1 MLPRTETGIL
11 WCFAFV
17 LLCSC
22 LQAQISGRVFRDYN
36 ANTLQDSTNEFVEP
50 GIANVEVIITGLQ
63 GNTTTDL
70 TDQYGFFEIQPLDAP
85 PYRIEFRTGKILDF
99 SGPMSPAH
107 QEQSSA
113 VQFVYSNKAY
123 VQYGIN
129 YPLDYC
135 RDPLV
140 MTPCY
145 VMGNPLDPN
154 SEFKDFDAF
163 VSFPFG
169 TGGKTKNDIL
179 QSQHGG
185 AAADLISLA
194 TAKQVGSCWGVAV
207 QRSTKKIFTSAA
219 LKRHSGIGP
228 LSYGGLYE
236 IDALTNTVSPLL
248 DLNSIGVPSGTF
260 ISNAQRSLP
269 VVAPP
274 VSADSMAYSFIGKI
288 AYGGMDITEDDKN
301 LYIISLYTRKLYRI
315 FIDQPFVMP
324 TANDIDSFAIPDP
337 VCTNGTFRPWA
348 VRVHRGKVYV
358 GVVCDASSAMGT
370 AADLTATVYE
380 FNPATSVFNTVLSIN
395 LDYPA
400 YTNKLNFNPW
410 TDIWN
415 PDCPDAGNIFCQ
427 HPQPILADIEFDR
440 DEFMILGLMDRYS
453 MQGGINQRDLN
464 GNGLHTIISFGDI
477 LRARYDAQ
485 TGMYQLENNAND
497 GVNETAGRN
506 TGFGPGGGE
515 YYFGDFA
522 MSPLGVIAE
531 RESLNGALSS
541 CPGYNQVMSSSVD
554 PFGQYSSGVIY
565 LNHSSG
571 NWDKRYNIIPHDFG
585 LFIGKGNAL
594 GDLKVFSH
602 AAPLEIGN
610 YVWVDR
616 NNNGLQDPSEPPLP
630 GVTIELI
637 QNNAVIATAVTNV
650 HGQYLFSNQ
659 QCPVVNP
666 YPLSFIYEVT
676 GLLPQSNYQLR
687 IPGTA
692 NAMVL
697 ADHIAGTPNAG
708 TPNND
713 EIDSDGLPL
722 NPDDIGVDIVTGI
735 NGQNDHSFDFGFLP
749 LLPCEISMSDLVV
762 GDCNPLTNGFDLKFK
777 LHLQNGSTGQLKVG
791 LSTGEF
797 KLMDSQANGVIDV
810 YFKNL
815 KTSSLQNVDIIVAYV
830 FDTLCKLELNS
841 AFDQPIPCCASE
853 YELCNNRDAL
863 VQLIAVPSMLQY
875 RWFDST
881 TQTIV
886 GNNPTLLFDKTFFGL
901 QDGYEAYYFVAIDST
916 GDTIRQ
922 HCNYRIRVI
931 DCCGLTVN
939 TFLQTD
945 CNNNGTVNDSTD
957 DWFAVLISADNP
969 QAGPTSRF
977 EVLLN
982 GKLLGTSSYG
992 SSILVG
998 MAPNIDF
1005 YADGNSIYKIMVR
1018 DADNPICLDS
1028 LFTTPSTCP
1037 KPKIGVKK
1045 TLLSNTIQSDASHNI
1060 VYRIEVENT
1069 GNESGSY
1076 SLHDMPGFDDDI
1088 QILTAFYTTNIPGKA
1103 GGALLGTGPWPII
1116 NNQLIGPGFKHII
1129 LLTVN
1134 IRINLKANSPGDNI
1148 YTSCGANGSVA
1159 KSGQGLFNRAL
1170 LDFDGDGQYDL
1181 ADTSCADIAY
1191 LEIHKKLTNVS
1202 QLNLKDYKLNYLITV
1217 RNKGGKPGSY
1227 NLMDRPSFEDD
1238 ISIIAGSFGSN
1249 VGAMGALSSVVPLD
1263 GWLLATNQT
1272 IEVSETDSFLITLF
1286 VRMDFDPNSF
1296 GDNIYR
1302 FCGRTN
1308 PGQSRIGEGLF
1319 NVALLDKNLD
1329 LRAEKRDTSCADL
1342 PQITHEKILL
1352 SQQKFPDESIALN
1365 YLLKVKN
1372 AGGGSGIYSLVD
1384 LPQFEDDVVFQS
1396 ATLQI
1401 NNGPSIVLNA
1411 SPGPNG
1417 WTLAN
1422 NRVLAGL
1429 QTDSLMLRIKVL
1441 LDYSSNS
1448 GGDNFYQPCQKNL
1461 AGAYLPGFGLFNET
1475 LLDINQDGIA
1485 DQRDTVCSEYEFYD
1499 LALRKYE
1506 ITATTAR
1513 NGDYV
1518 AFRIAVY
1525 NQGSLTAKNIK
1536 IVDYKPSTYTIDPI
1550 LNSHWTIATDS
1561 TLYYTIDSLRPKDSV
1576 IIDLIIRIHA
1586 GFKDINDVINKAE
1599 IASFESS
1606 NSLPAIDID
1615 SWPDEDKFNDNP
1627 VLPEDPNDNLIT
1639 GHRKINLLD
1648 DEDDS
1653 DVATVLIFDLALRKQ
1668 QVGNFAVGFYKNVDF
1683 RIWIYNQGNVAAQ
1696 NISIVDYIPE
1706 GYHFNAADNPQW
1718 MYIGNNMV
1726 TSNIPI
1732 IIHPGD
1738 SVAKDI
1744 TLQLLP
1750 TLDPQKWVNRAE
1762 IKNGFLATVL
1772 HILNILQDDF
1782 DSYHDMIM
1790 DNDPGGRI
1798 SSPEDDHIDD
1808 DGMDSNKDGITD
1820 EDDHDPATAL
1830 VWDLALTKQVKSPKP
1845 HLLGQDLEFVITI
1858 YNQGTDTVGRVGIRD
1873 HIPPGLEPVFHLNH
1887 PRWKFDGDHA
1897 DHIMLRRINPGDTA
1911 QVSIFFQ
1918 MKSVVDKKDL
1928 INFAEI
1934 VGSLSIDSLDRT
1946 GQDFDSRE
1954 GSDNMAERSVVPGS
1968 PQDNN
1973 IESNDLG
1980 GEEDDHD
1987 PASPEVVD
1995 LALCKLYLDQLPVKY
2010 GDTVHFSISVYN
2022 QGTIPIKQFSVVD
2035 YLPSGLTWVENPG
2048 WIYDINN
2055 DLATYTID
2063 TLMMPG
2069 DSIKLFIRLKVQN
2082 YPGGALDLIN
2092 VSEIIRVI
2100 DYEGVIYNQDID
2112 SKYDLNKLNDTGGI
2126 PFSATDNFINDD
2138 GFDSDGDGIMD
2149 EDDHDPALVVVH
2161 DLALR
2166 KTLVPVQTLNG
2177 DTAIFRITIYN
2188 QGNLPVKDV
2197 VIADYLNLGYS
2208 FTTVNNPG
2216 WSLNGSRAEYTYSKI
2231 LPQGGLD
2238 SITIRLPVKPSAN
2251 ASDYYNWSEILSVKD
2266 TLGNDISMLDA
2277 DSTPGSDSPNERS
2290 VLPDSPNDNNLLG
2303 GGPKVMQDEDDH
2315 DVAGYGLR
2323 ACMGDFIWHDK
2334 NGNGR
2339 QDNGE
2344 EGIKDIVV
2352 ELYRSPGNIF
2362 VKSTKSDNSGKY
2374 LFDNLIPG
2382 NYYLKFIV
2390 PSHYTITSSKVGST
2404 DLDSDVN
2411 DANGSG
2417 TTATTVL
2424 DGGEKDFSW
2433 DLGLYKCIP
2442 INGFVWY
2449 DGNKDGIQSNAENGI
2464 NGLTVYLYELPSKKL
2479 VSTMK
2484 TFSNNSRFVHDGYFN
2499 FCVKPGQ
2506 YYIKVSK
2513 LSGFLLSPTLQGIDP
2528 TRDSD
2533 LTQEHGEWTSRSL
2546 SGQSCDSLNFI
2557 GAGMYNPSLGLVTN
2571 TKFLALYMENPEYA
2585 VEDVQPRI
2593 NLRAIESGQMNQL
2606 YWDLTDQ
2613 PCYKFYK
2620 IERKIK
2626 DSLSYQMLDIIQ
2638 TDLYAEM
2645 NSSCHYQFEDL
2656 DIDKPVEYEYRIV
2669 ALTSND
2675 ELVFSNTAAIKRGI
2689 KSKFAVYPNPANSTA
2704 VIRLGASMEGVV
2716 EIKLYDINGREIIVM
2731 HHTATKDK
2739 NLQEIVLDL
2748 NTIPGG
2754 LYSISLKAD
2763 GINERL
2769 ALTVIK

>member
-1 MLPRTETGIL
+1 MLPRTEPGIL
-11 WCFAFV
+11 WCFVFIIFSTG
-17 LLCSC
+17 LE
-22 LQAQISGRVFRDYN
+22 AQISGRVFRDYN
-36 ANTLQDSTNEFVEP
+36 ANATQDSTLEYVEP
-50 GIANVEVIITGLQ
+50 GIANVQFVITGLQ
-63 GNTTTDL
+63 GNAILGHTDK
-70 TDQYGFFEIQPLDAP
+70 DGFFNSHPVDDP
-85 PYRIEFRTGKILDF
+85 PYRIEFKTDITLDF
-99 SGPMSPAH
+99 PGPMSPVSK
-107 QEQSSA
+107 EQSSS
-113 VQFVYSNKAY
+113 VQFVYSTKAH
-123 VQYGIN
+123 VHYGIN

-169 TGGKTKNDIL
+169 AGGKTKNDIL

-185 AAADLISLA
+185 GAADLTSLA
-194 TAKQVGSCWGVAV
+194 TGKQIGSCWGVAV
-207 QRSTKKIFTSAA
+207 QRSSKKIFTSAA

-236 IDALTNTVSPLL
+236 IDANSNLVSPLL
-248 DLNSIGVPSGTF
+248 DLNTIGVPSGSF
-260 ISNAQRSLP
+260 ITNAQRSLP
-269 VVAPP
+269 VTAPP

-301 LYIISLYTRKLYRI
+301 LYIISLYTKKLYRI

-324 TANDIDSFAIPDP
+324 TANDVDSFAIPNP

-358 GVVCDASSAMGT
+358 GVVCDASAALGT

-380 FNPATSVFNTVLSIN
+380 FDPSTSLFTNVLSFD

-400 YTNKLNFNPW
+400 YTNKFNFNPW
-410 TDIWN
+410 TDLWN
-415 PDCPDAGNIFCQ
+415 FDCPDAGNIFCQ

-440 DEFMILGLMDRYS
+440 DEFMVLGIMDRYS

-477 LRARYDAQ
+477 LRARYDSNS
-485 TGMYQLENNAND
+485 GMYQLEHNAND
-497 GVNETAGRN
+497 GVTETAGRN

-522 MSPLGVIAE
+522 MSVLGLVAE

-541 CPGYNQVMSSSVD
+541 CPGSNQVMSSSVD

-571 NWDKRYNIIPHDFG
+571 NWDKRYNVIPHDFG

-616 NNNGLQDPSEPPLP
+616 NNNGIQDPSEPPLP

-637 QNNAVIATAVTNV
+637 HNNMVIATAVTNDQ
-650 HGQYLFSNQ
+650 GQYLFSNQ

-666 YPLSFIYEVT
+666 YPLSFIYDLT

-687 IPGTA
+687 IPGTS
-692 NAMVL
+692 NALVL
-697 ADHIAGTPNAG
+697 TNYTAGLPNVG
-708 TPNND
+708 IPNND
-713 EIDSDGLPL
+713 ETDSDGLLL
-722 NPDDIGVDIVTGI
+722 NPDDVGVNITTGI

-749 LLPCEISMSDLVV
+749 LLPCEIALTDLVV
-762 GDCNPLTNGFDLKFK
+762 GNCNPLTNGFDLNFK
-777 LHLQNGSTGQLKVG
+777 LKVQNGPVGQLKVL
-791 LSTGEF
+791 LSTGES
-797 KLMDSQANGVIDV
+797 KLINAVANGEIEM

-815 KTSSLQNVDIIVAYV
+815 KTSALQDVDIIVEYV
-830 FDTLCKLELNS
+830 YDPLCKLEVNN
-841 AFDQPIPCCASE
+841 AFDQPIPCCVNE

-863 VQLIAVPSMLQY
+863 VQLMATPGMKHY
-875 RWFDST
+875 NWFDST
-881 TQTIV
+881 SQTNV
-886 GNNPTLLFDKTFFGL
+886 GNNPTLLFDKSFFGL

-957 DWFAVLISADNP
+957 DWFAVLISAENP

-977 EVLLN
+977 EVLLD

-998 MAPNIDF
+998 MAPNTDF
-1005 YADGNSIYKIMVR
+1005 YADGNSIYKIIVR
-1018 DADNPICLDS
+1018 DADNQNCLDS
-1028 LFTTPSTCP
+1028 LFTQPSSCP
-1037 KPKIGVKK
+1037 KPKIGLKK
-1045 TLLSNTIQSDASHNI
+1045 ELMSNTIQSDASHNI

-1069 GNESGSY
+1069 GNETGTY

-1088 QILTAFYTTNIPGKA
+1088 QVLAAFYTTTIPGKG
-1103 GGALLGTGPWPII
+1103 GGALFGTGPWPII
-1116 NNQLIGPGFKHII
+1116 SNQLIAPGVKHIVN
-1129 LLTVN
+1129 LTVN
-1134 IRINLKANSPGDNI
+1134 IKINLKPNSTGDNI
-1148 YTSCGANGSVA
+1148 YSACSMNGGLPQ
-1159 KSGQGLFNRAL
+1159 SGQGLFNRAL
-1170 LDFDGDGQYDL
+1170 IDFDGDGQYDL
-1181 ADTSCADIAY
+1181 ADTSCTDIPY

-1202 QLNLKDYKLNYLITV
+1202 QLNLKDYKLEYWITV
-1217 RNKGGKPGSY
+1217 KNKGGMPGIY
-1227 NLMDRPSFEDD
+1227 NLLDRPSFEDD
-1238 ISIIAGSFGSN
+1238 ISILTGSYNSN
-1249 VGAMGALSSVVPLD
+1249 VSAMGALSSIVPLD

-1272 IEVSETDSFLITLF
+1272 IGVNETDSFLLTLN
-1286 VRMDFDPNSF
+1286 VRLDLDANSF

-1302 FCGRTN
+1302 VCGRTN
-1308 PGQSRIGEGLF
+1308 PIQSRIGEGLF
-1319 NVALLDKNLD
+1319 NVALLDQNLD
-1329 LRAEKRDTSCADL
+1329 LRAEKRDTTCNDL
-1342 PQITHEKILL
+1342 PQITHEKTLL
-1352 SQQKFPDESIALN
+1352 SQYKFPDESIELK
-1365 YLLKVKN
+1365 YLIKVKN
-1372 AGGGSGIYSLVD
+1372 SGGGEGIYSIID
-1384 LPQFEDDVVFQS
+1384 QPQFEDDIIFQS
-1396 ATLQI
+1396 SSFQI
-1401 NNGPSIVLNA
+1401 NNGPVVVLSA
-1411 SPGPNG
+1411 TPGPSG
-1417 WTLAN
+1417 WTLVN
-1422 NRVLAGL
+1422 NRVLGGL
-1429 QTDSLMLRIKVL
+1429 QTDSLILTIKVL
-1441 LDYSSNS
+1441 LDYSTNS
-1448 GGDNFYQPCQKNL
+1448 SGDNIYQPCKKDP
-1461 AGAYLPGFGLFNET
+1461 AGAYLPGFGLFNES

-1485 DQRDTVCSEYEFYD
+1485 DQRDTVCNEYEFYD

-1518 AFRIAVY
+1518 GFRIAVF
-1525 NQGSLTAKNIK
+1525 NQGSLTAKNIR

-1550 LNSHWTIATDS
+1550 LNSHWTIINDS

-1586 GFKDINDVINKAE
+1586 GFKNINDVINKAE

-1606 NSLPAIDID
+1606 NTLPAVDID

-1627 VLPEDPNDNLIT
+1627 VLPEDSSDNLIT
-1639 GHRKINLLD
+1639 GHRKINPVE
-1648 DEDDS
+1648 DEDDA

-1683 RIWIYNQGNVAAQ
+1683 RIWVYNQGNVAAQ
-1696 NISIVDYIPE
+1696 NISIVDYIPD
-1706 GYHFNAADNPQW
+1706 GYQFNAADNPQW

-1732 IIHPGD
+1732 IIQPGD

-1750 TLDPQKWVNRAE
+1750 TLDPQKWVNKAE
-1762 IKNGFLATVL
+1762 IKNGFLATVH

-1782 DSYHDMIM
+1782 DSYHDMII
-1790 DNDPGGRI
+1790 DNDPGGKI

-1830 VWDLALTKQVKSPKP
+1830 VWDLALTKHVKSQKP

-1897 DHIMLRRINPGDTA
+1897 DHIMDRRINPGDTA

-1918 MKSVVDKKDL
+1918 MKSVVDKRDL

-1934 VGSLSIDSLDRT
+1934 VGSANIDSLNRT

-1968 PQDNN
+1968 LQDNN

-2010 GDTVHFSISVYN
+2010 GDTVHFSINVYN

-2035 YLPSGLTWVENPG
+2035 YIPSGLTWVDNPG
-2048 WIYDINN
+2048 WIFDVNN
-2055 DLATYTID
+2055 DLATYTLD
-2063 TLMMPG
+2063 TVMKPG
-2069 DSIKLFIRLKVQN
+2069 DSIKLLIRLRVHN
-2082 YPGGALDLIN
+2082 YPGGVLDLIN
-2092 VSEIIRVI
+2092 VSEIIRAI
-2100 DYEGVIYNQDID
+2100 DYEGVIYNLDID

-2177 DTAIFRITIYN
+2177 DTAIFRITIFN
-2188 QGNLPVKDV
+2188 QGNLPVKDI
-2197 VIADYLNLGYS
+2197 VIADYLNVGYN
-2208 FTTVNNPG
+2208 FTPVNNPG
-2216 WSLNGSRAEYTYSKI
+2216 WSLVGSRAEYTYSKV
-2231 LPQGGLD
+2231 LPQGGVD

-2251 ASDYYNWSEILSVKD
+2251 AADYYNWSEIRSVKD

-2277 DSTPGSDSPNERS
+2277 DSSPGSDSPGERS
-2290 VLPDSPNDNNLLG
+2290 VLPDSPNDNNILG
-2303 GGPKVMQDEDDH
+2303 GGPAVMQDEDDH

-2323 ACMGDFIWHDK
+2323 ACIGDFIWHDK

-2352 ELYRSPGNIF
+2352 ELYRSPGNTF
-2362 VKSTKSDNSGKY
+2362 VKSTKSDGLGKY
-2374 LFDNLIPG
+2374 LFDNVVPG
-2382 NYYLKFIV
+2382 NYFLKFIV
-2390 PSHYTITSSKVGST
+2390 PGQYTVTTSKVGST

-2411 DANGSG
+2411 DTNGSG
-2417 TTATTVL
+2417 TTATTQL

-2479 VSTMK
+2479 VSTIK
-2484 TFSNNSRFVHDGYFN
+2484 TFSNNSRFVHDGYYN

-2506 YYIKVSK
+2506 YFIKVSK
-2513 LSGFLLSPTLQGIDP
+2513 LSGFLLSPTLQGVDP

-2533 LTQEHGEWTSRSL
+2533 LTQEHGEWTSRTL
-2546 SGQSCDSLNFI
+2546 SGQSCDSLNYI

-2571 TKFLALYMENPEYA
+2571 TKFLALYMENPEYP
-2585 VEDVQPRI
+2585 VDEGQNKI
-2593 NLRAIESGQMNQL
+2593 QLRAIAFGNRNQL
-2606 YWDLTDQ
+2606 SWELTEQ
-2613 PCYKFYK
+2613 PCYKWYK
-2620 IERKIK
+2620 IERKLN
-2626 DSLSYQMLDIIQ
+2626 DSISYEMLDLIQPDLYSEFNDHCSYQYD
-2638 TDLYAEM
+2638 DLNID
-2645 NSSCHYQFEDL
+2645 NS
-2656 DIDKPVEYEYRIV
+2656 VAYEYRIV
-2669 ALTSND
+2669 ALNANQ
-2675 ELVFSNTAAIKRGI
+2675 EMVFSNAAGVNRNS
-2689 KSKFAVYPNPANSTA
+2689 KSRSSVFPNPANGTA
-2704 VIRLGASMEGVV
+2704 VVRMDTPMDGYIEL
-2716 EIKLYDINGREIIVM
+2716 KLYDINGREVM
-2731 HHTATKDK
+2731 TQHHNMGKEDK
-2739 NLQEIVLDL
+2739 IHEITLDL
-2748 NTIPGG
+2748 STIPGG

-2763 GINERL
+2763 EINERL